1 MLGHTEASR
10 TTSAVS
16 QEARTGRGLDR
27 PATKKLESATWP
39 RRDKRAT
46 LGARG
51 LSPKWEGTGC
61 SLREKKAPLS
71 AAPGLHTLPDI

>member
-27 PATKKLESATWP
+27 PATKNS
-39 RRDKRAT
+39 RVQ
-46 LGARG
+46 LGHAGTKEPHWGPGGSRPNGWERVAR
-51 LSPKWEGTGC
+51 
-61 SLREKKAPLS
+61 
-71 AAPGLHTLPDI
+71 